1 MTKPVVFAFAA
12 LSLTAL
18 GALGT
23 AESPLASAESN
34 LALRPPPIGP
44 LEPVEAINWREAEK
58 GVLANHVQLT
68 FADRF
73 VKAGEA
79 YFSPDDQRIIFQ
91 AIERPK
97 LGEAAD
103 EFYAMFIADVVRND
117 QGRITHLANYR
128 RISPRGSANTC
139 GWFHPK
145 DPNIVIFGSTIVN
158 PTESTPPGYDR
169 GSGRYRWMFPPE
181 MNIVRVQ
188 LDKADGTAKSLEVL
202 VGSDEHYIAECAIS
216 PDGRYIVYCSLESNR
231 GDLFVYDMETKRK
244 TNIVSAAGYD
254 GGPFFSPD
262 GKRICYRSDRAGNHL
277 LQLYVADLAFN
288 QRGEVI
294 GVQREYQLTDNDD
307 VNWCPFWHP
316 TGRALVY
323 ATSEVSHHNYE
334 VFMIDADPG
343 YGEGS
348 NGTIRYGT
356 RKRRITHADRADVL
370 PVFNR
375 DGTLMLWTSQR
386 GVDGESQLWVAD
398 FVAPLNTPA
407 PTETPGRPNR

>member
-1 MTKPVVFAFAA
+1 MSKTI
-12 LSLTAL
+12 L
-18 GALGT
+18 
-23 AESPLASAESN
+23 
-34 LALRPPPIGP
+34 LALAAFSLAAIGAANVSSEPRATLESSTLPPPIGP
-44 LEPVEAINWREAEK
+44 LENVDSIDWREAEK

-68 FADRF
+68 FANRF
-73 VKAGEA
+73 FKAGEA
-79 YFSPDDQRIIFQ
+79 YFSPDDSKIIFQ
-91 AIERPK
+91 AIEKPK
-97 LGEAAD
+97 LGEAAE
-103 EFYAMFIADVVRND
+103 EFYAMFVADVVRDSNG
-117 QGRITHLANYR
+117 QIAQLANYK
-128 RISPRGSANTC
+128 RISPKGSANTC

-145 DPNIVIFGSTIVN
+145 DPNVVIFGSTIIN

-181 MNIVRVQ
+181 MNIVRVE
-188 LDKADGTAKSLEVL
+188 LDKADGSAKSLEVL
-202 VGSDEHYIAECAIS
+202 VGNDEHYIAECAIS

-231 GDLFVYDMETKRK
+231 GDLYIYDMETKRK

-254 GGPFFSPD
+254 GGPFFAPD

-294 GVQREYQLTDNDD
+294 GVQREYQLTDNEQ

-356 RKRRITHADRADVL
+356 RKVRITHADRADVL
-370 PVFNR
+370 PAFSH
-375 DGTLMLWTSQR
+375 DGQFMLWTSQR
-386 GVDGESQLWVAD
+386 GDDGESQLWVAE
-398 FVAPLNTPA
+398 FIAPINQAPA
-407 PTETPGRPNR
+407 PQEEGRPGR